1 LKKKRKKRRGRKAS
15 LYCFLMSMMKFY
27 LREYCEEPIE
37 VVHGVGD
44 ELFEK
49 LLSTMYEEEKLL

>member
-1 LKKKRKKRRGRKAS
+1 M
-15 LYCFLMSMMKFY
+15 MSMMKFC

-49 LLSTMYEEEKLL
+49 SLSTMKDEEEKLL